1 MATETEQ
8 IKDKQINI
16 VIPTVGTF
24 AESMAA
30 IEKSSLT
37 PAARALAM
45 ATLSSGQVTMHD
57 FGDGPD
63 PVLDVTRFYNHGVN
77 VRLMNVL
84 GHELATK
91 LKPGKPGSL
100 VTVATSGVY
109 PTQFIAQRMN
119 LDFLVVKKGSP
130 PITFDNPHTVH
141 SRSYTGVTPI
151 VLSISEECVDRS
163 VSPNWA
169 FVDDFLDGGKT
180 TVAAMQLMDEVG
192 INIDQYAYPYVKCFA
207 GGLDRLVDE
216 RKIPRGNIHSVLNL
230 LELTPEHMTVEGV
243 NKRLKFADRPAM
255 LSRGGNVWQNRPG
268 N

>member
-1 MATETEQ
+1 MAIETGGVN
-8 IKDKQINI
+8 DKKINI
-16 VIPTVGTF
+16 ITHSVGTF

-37 PAARALAM
+37 PTARALAM

-57 FGDGPD
+57 FGDGQD

-77 VRLMNVL
+77 VRLMNIL
-84 GHELATK
+84 AHELANK

-109 PTQFIAQRMN
+109 PSQFIAQRMN
-119 LDFLVVKKGSP
+119 LDFLVVKKGPP
-130 PITFDNPHTVH
+130 PITFGNPRTVH
-141 SRSYTGVTPI
+141 SRSYTSDKPV
-151 VLSISEECVDRS
+151 VLSLSKECIDRS

-180 TVAAMQLMDEVG
+180 TVAAMQLMEEVG
-192 INIDQYAYPYVKCFA
+192 INLDMFAYPYIKCFA
-207 GGLDRLVDE
+207 GGLDRLVGE
-216 RKIPRGNIHSVLNL
+216 RRISRRNIHSVLNL

-243 NKRLKFADRPAM
+243 DKRLRFADRPTM
-255 LSRGGNVWQNRPG
+255 LYRGGTVWQNRPG